1 MESSNYKNNN
11 IGIFIS
17 CYYIFFVNGMLA
29 LLIGSLLP
37 YIQESY
43 NLDYLFCGILVSAH
57 ALGNLCSS
65 FLGGILPIKIGR
77 KNTMLLLGAFGVIS
91 FVLMTLNGS
100 HYILLSAF
108 FFTGINRG
116 AVSNFNNSVMND
128 VATGKAWA
136 LNLLHAFFS
145 VGAFSA
151 PILVLFITKNTHQ
164 NWVFVALIE
173 AILIIISLLVV
184 FFMNVPNNYPAKKDS
199 GLTDWSFV
207 KNKYFLVA
215 TAILFTYLCAEQA
228 INGWLVT
235 YLKDSKVLSSEF
247 SQIMTSV
254 LWLVILVGRLITAI
268 LSTKVK
274 KQYLLLGTGIGYII
288 FALILL
294 FIHQSLI
301 TSIGVIG
308 VGLSMAG
315 IYATT
320 ISGVGEVLKKYPAAL
335 SILLTVGGL
344 GATIMPSIVGAVAV
358 AGKIGIE
365 GGMGVIILAVCL
377 NLFFIIFNIHIRK
390 NDEFDI
396 NTSDNI

>member
-77 KNTMLLLGAFGVIS
+77 KNTLLLLGAFGVIS

-116 AVSNFNNSVMND
+116 AVSNFNNLVMND

-136 LNLLHAFFS
+136 LNLFHAFFS

-274 KQYLLLGTGIGYII
+274 KQYLLLGIGIGYII

-344 GATIMPSIVGAVAV
+344 GATIMPSIVGAVA
-358 AGKIGIE
+358 GKIGIE

>member
-1 MESSNYKNNN
+1 MENSNYKNNN

-77 KNTMLLLGAFGVIS
+77 KNTLLLLGAFGVIS

-164 NWVFVALIE
+164 NWIFVALIE

-344 GATIMPSIVGAVAV
+344 GATIMPSIVGAVA
-358 AGKIGIE
+358 GKIGIE

-390 NDEFDI
+390 NDEFYI

>member
-77 KNTMLLLGAFGVIS
+77 KNTLLLLGAFGVIS

-116 AVSNFNNSVMND
+116 AVSNFNNLVMND

-274 KQYLLLGTGIGYII
+274 KQYLLLGIGIGYII

-344 GATIMPSIVGAVAV
+344 GATIMPSIVGAVA
-358 AGKIGIE
+358 GKIGIE

>member
-1 MESSNYKNNN
+1 MENSNYKNNN

-77 KNTMLLLGAFGVIS
+77 KNTLLLLGAFGVIS

-164 NWVFVALIE
+164 NWIFVALIE

-228 INGWLVT
+228 INGWIVT

-344 GATIMPSIVGAVAV
+344 GATIMPSIVGAVA
-358 AGKIGIE
+358 GKIGIE

-390 NDEFDI
+390 NDEFYI

>member
-1 MESSNYKNNN
+1 MENSNYKNNN

-77 KNTMLLLGAFGVIS
+77 KNTLLLLGAFGVIS

-164 NWVFVALIE
+164 NWIFVALIE

-199 GLTDWSFV
+199 GLTDWSFM

-247 SQIMTSV
+247 SQIMTS
-254 LWLVILVGRLITAI
+254 LMWLVILVGRLITAI

-344 GATIMPSIVGAVAV
+344 GATIMPSIVGAVA
-358 AGKIGIE
+358 GKIGIE

-390 NDEFDI
+390 NDEFYI

>member
-1 MESSNYKNNN
+1 MDNSNYKNNN

-77 KNTMLLLGAFGVIS
+77 KNTLLLLGAFGVIS

-116 AVSNFNNSVMND
+116 AVSNFNNLVMND

-184 FFMNVPNNYPAKKDS
+184 FFMNVLNNYPAKKDS
-199 GLTDWSFV
+199 GLTDWSFI

-344 GATIMPSIVGAVAV
+344 GATIMPSIVGAVA
-358 AGKIGIE
+358 GKIGIE

>member
-1 MESSNYKNNN
+1 
-11 IGIFIS
+11 
-17 CYYIFFVNGMLA
+17 
-29 LLIGSLLP
+29 
-37 YIQESY
+37 
-43 NLDYLFCGILVSAH
+43 
-57 ALGNLCSS
+57 
-65 FLGGILPIKIGR
+65 
-77 KNTMLLLGAFGVIS
+77 
-91 FVLMTLNGS
+91 MTLNGS

-108 FFTGINRG
+108 FFTEINRG

-308 VGLSMAG
+308 VGLFMAG

-320 ISGVGEVLKKYPAAL
+320 ISGAGEVLKKYPAAL

-344 GATIMPSIVGAVAV
+344 GATIMPSIVGAV

>member
-1 MESSNYKNNN
+1 MENSNYKNNN

-77 KNTMLLLGAFGVIS
+77 KNTLLLLGAFGVIS

-164 NWVFVALIE
+164 NWIFVALIE

-308 VGLSMAG
+308 VGLFMAG

-344 GATIMPSIVGAVAV
+344 GATIMPSIVGAV

>member
-65 FLGGILPIKIGR
+65 FLGCILPIKIGR
-77 KNTMLLLGAFGVIS
+77 KNTLLLLGAFGVIS

-164 NWVFVALIE
+164 NWFFVALIE

-184 FFMNVPNNYPAKKDS
+184 FFMNVPNNYLAKKDS

-344 GATIMPSIVGAVAV
+344 GATIMPSIVGAVA
-358 AGKIGIE
+358 GKIGIE

>member
-1 MESSNYKNNN
+1 MENSNYKNNN

-77 KNTMLLLGAFGVIS
+77 KNTLLLLGAFGVIS

-164 NWVFVALIE
+164 NWIFVALIE

-344 GATIMPSIVGAVAV
+344 GATIMPSIVGAVA
-358 AGKIGIE
+358 GKIGIE

>member
-77 KNTMLLLGAFGVIS
+77 KNTLLLLGAFGVIS

-164 NWVFVALIE
+164 NWIFVALIE

-184 FFMNVPNNYPAKKDS
+184 LFMNVPNNYPAKKDS
-199 GLTDWSFV
+199 GLTDWSFI

-344 GATIMPSIVGAVAV
+344 GATIMPSIVGAVA
-358 AGKIGIE
+358 GKIGIE

>member
-1 MESSNYKNNN
+1 MENSNYKNNN

-77 KNTMLLLGAFGVIS
+77 KNTLLLLGAFGVIS

-308 VGLSMAG
+308 VGLFMAG

-344 GATIMPSIVGAVAV
+344 GATIMPSIVGAV

>member
-151 PILVLFITKNTHQ
+151 PISVLFITKNTHQ

-173 AILIIISLLVV
+173 AILIIILLLVV
-184 FFMNVPNNYPAKKDS
+184 FFMNVPNNYPTKKDS

-344 GATIMPSIVGAVAV
+344 GATIMPSIVGAVA
-358 AGKIGIE
+358 GKIGIE

>member
-1 MESSNYKNNN
+1 M
-11 IGIFIS
+11 
-17 CYYIFFVNGMLA
+17 
-29 LLIGSLLP
+29 
-37 YIQESY
+37 
-43 NLDYLFCGILVSAH
+43 
-57 ALGNLCSS
+57 
-65 FLGGILPIKIGR
+65 
-77 KNTMLLLGAFGVIS
+77 
-91 FVLMTLNGS
+91 
-100 HYILLSAF
+100 
-108 FFTGINRG
+108 
-116 AVSNFNNSVMND
+116 
-128 VATGKAWA
+128 
-136 LNLLHAFFS
+136 
-145 VGAFSA
+145 
-151 PILVLFITKNTHQ
+151 
-164 NWVFVALIE
+164 ALIE

-344 GATIMPSIVGAVAV
+344 GATIMPSIVGAVA
-358 AGKIGIE
+358 GKIGIE

>member
-1 MESSNYKNNN
+1 MENSNYKNNN

-77 KNTMLLLGAFGVIS
+77 KNTLLLLGAFGVIS

-164 NWVFVALIE
+164 NWIFVALIE

-199 GLTDWSFV
+199 GLTDWSFM

-344 GATIMPSIVGAVAV
+344 GATIMPSIVGAVA
-358 AGKIGIE
+358 GKIGIE

>member
-1 MESSNYKNNN
+1 MENSNYKNNN

-77 KNTMLLLGAFGVIS
+77 KNTLLLLGAFGVIS

-145 VGAFSA
+145 VGPFSA

-164 NWVFVALIE
+164 NWIFVALIE

-199 GLTDWSFV
+199 GLTDWSFM

-344 GATIMPSIVGAVAV
+344 GATIMPSIVGAVA
-358 AGKIGIE
+358 GKIGIE

>member
-1 MESSNYKNNN
+1 MENSNYKNNN

-77 KNTMLLLGAFGVIS
+77 KNTLLLLGAFGVIS

-164 NWVFVALIE
+164 NWIFVALIE

-199 GLTDWSFV
+199 GLTDWSFM

-215 TAILFTYLCAEQA
+215 TAILFTYLCDEQA

-344 GATIMPSIVGAVAV
+344 GATIMPSIVGAVA
-358 AGKIGIE
+358 GKIGIE

>member
-1 MESSNYKNNN
+1 MENSNYKNNN

-77 KNTMLLLGAFGVIS
+77 KNTLLLLGAFGVIS

-116 AVSNFNNSVMND
+116 TVSNFNNSVMND

-308 VGLSMAG
+308 VGLFMAG

-344 GATIMPSIVGAVAV
+344 GATIMPSIVGAV

>member
-77 KNTMLLLGAFGVIS
+77 KNTLLLLGAFGVIS

-116 AVSNFNNSVMND
+116 AVSNFNNLVMND

-344 GATIMPSIVGAVAV
+344 GATIMPSIVGAVA
-358 AGKIGIE
+358 GKIGIE